1 MQTETEVLNV
11 KETASRLKISPRQ
24 VARLIA
30 QGELPSF
37 RIGSRRLVRAA
48 TLARF
53 VALLEANNASRAA

>member
-1 MQTETEVLNV
+1 MQQETEILSIKDVAATLRV
-11 KETASRLKISPRQ
+11 SPRQ

-48 TLARF
+48 TLSEF
-53 VALLEANNASRAA
+53 VQRLEAQARQAA